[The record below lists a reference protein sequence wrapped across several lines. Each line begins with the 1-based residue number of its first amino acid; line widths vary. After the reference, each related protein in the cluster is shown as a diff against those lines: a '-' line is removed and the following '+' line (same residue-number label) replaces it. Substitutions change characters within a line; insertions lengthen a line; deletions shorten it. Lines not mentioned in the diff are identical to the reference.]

1 MGVRRASREG
11 EAPAARSVGGGW
23 RGPAASGRL
32 NPLGSP
38 ALSRRPAVRTPGLAS
53 GLGKPATAAAG
64 AREGGREAP
73 TAQMT
78 EESFLLPL
86 LPPSDSGAFVF
97 QVGSLSLLQVSDKPA
112 RTSPTHPGLSQ
123 TGEGAGGELS
133 GQRLGP
139 CDAPTGVWPA

>member
-1 MGVRRASREG
+1 M
-11 EAPAARSVGGGW
+11 
-23 RGPAASGRL
+23 
-32 NPLGSP
+32 
-38 ALSRRPAVRTPGLAS
+38 
-53 GLGKPATAAAG
+53 AG
-64 AREGGREAP
+64 AGGVWSTQPAWVPSPVSSPLPCAHPDWLLGWASLRQPRRERGREGGREAP